1 MSCKCG
7 YIFNYSKYF
16 GKPGIYL
23 VDANI
28 IIYALEKED
37 YRNKSCRK
45 ILNRED
51 IATTRRVLEE
61 VHRDFK
67 NNLKIYTV
75 RRISKELREL
85 RTNTLKQPSEADLSL
100 IQAAIDHPEVA
111 GIITYD
117 KDFKNI
123 ATAGLIQIKSSHFS
137 PKFWVG
143 NAREFL
149 EKHKIGG

>member
-123 ATAGLIQIKSSHFS
+123 ATAGLIQTKSSQFS